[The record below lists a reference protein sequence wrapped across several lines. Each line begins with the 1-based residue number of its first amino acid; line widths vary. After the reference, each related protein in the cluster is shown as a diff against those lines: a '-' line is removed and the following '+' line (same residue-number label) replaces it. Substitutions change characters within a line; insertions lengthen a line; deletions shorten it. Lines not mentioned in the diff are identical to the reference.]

1 MKWMDVV
8 MGEVQAKRDD
18 AQSRQAR
25 RREIAQATQS
35 ALDSLVRPALQAAA
49 QRLETGGEAS
59 RLIEYPADE
68 HAGERLRLAVGE
80 AGEEAFI
87 EFAAELFHRLIV
99 VWLCRRKDRRVH
111 RFAVLRLDDL
121 DGARIDECLQAFER
135 AGG

>member
-18 AQSRQAR
+18 AQSREAR
-25 RREIAQATQS
+25 RREVAQATQS

-49 QRLETGGEAS
+49 QRLEADGGAP
-59 RLIEYPADE
+59 RLTEYAADE
-68 HAGERLRLAVGE
+68 HAGQRLRLAVGE

-87 EFAAELFHRLIV
+87 EFAAEPFHRLIM
-99 VWLCRRKDRRVH
+99 VWLCRRKDRRAH
-111 RFAVLRLDDL
+111 RFAVLGLDDL
-121 DGARIDECLQAFER
+121 DGTRIDDCLQAFER